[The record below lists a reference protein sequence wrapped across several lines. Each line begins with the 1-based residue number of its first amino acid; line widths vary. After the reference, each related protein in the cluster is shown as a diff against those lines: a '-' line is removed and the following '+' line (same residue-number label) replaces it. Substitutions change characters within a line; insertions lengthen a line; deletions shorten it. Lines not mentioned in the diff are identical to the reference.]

1 MYEVKIF
8 PLITDSKLFHG
19 IMLANTAIL
28 YYTSSKM
35 LVLLLIMFA
44 EIFKLTKT
52 LFKKQQLIHHFIKYG

>member
-1 MYEVKIF
+1 MYEVKIS
-8 PLITDSKLFHG
+8 PLITDSKIFHST
-19 IMLANTAIL
+19 MLANTAIL

-52 LFKKQQLIHHFIKYG
+52 LFKKQ

>member
-1 MYEVKIF
+1 MWMYEVKIS
-8 PLITDSKLFHG
+8 PLITDSKIFHST
-19 IMLANTAIL
+19 MLANTAIL

-52 LFKKQQLIHHFIKYG
+52 LFKKQ